1 MDLKND
7 FYIVQA
13 CDANAKG
20 AVYTVTLNEK
30 HPIYAAHFPG
40 NPITPGVCIIQMVEE
55 LLSLMTNH
63 TLSLVTLHNV
73 KFLSTII
80 PGKTGSLKVSLQAD
94 DSIDSVKVK
103 AVIADENV
111 TYTKISATFNKL

>member
-1 MDLKND
+1 MCV
-7 FYIVQA
+7 F
-13 CDANAKG
+13 
-20 AVYTVTLNEK
+20 YTVTLNGK

-63 TLSLVTLHNV
+63 TLPLVTLHNV
-73 KFLSTII
+73 NFLSTII
-80 PGKTGSLKVSLQAD
+80 PGETGALKLSLQAD

-103 AVIADENV
+103 AVVADENV